1 MRTKPITV
9 QGVKDAIKKQFAIEN
24 SEHGINRFETNKA
37 INRLTQIIDQF
48 HDAELPSE
56 EGIIA
61 KVESFAKAQ
70 SKTVPDRHGDLKK
83 GYYWGMSDAINY
95 IKSKNK

>member
-1 MRTKPITV
+1 MSKETKLITV
-9 QGVKDAIKKQFAIEN
+9 QGVKELLKEMEESMNYGYTDLFSKKFKTMNDA
-24 SEHGINRFETNKA
+24 
-37 INRLTQIIDQF
+37 IDQF

-56 EGIIA
+56 KEIIA

-95 IKSKNK
+95 IKSKTK